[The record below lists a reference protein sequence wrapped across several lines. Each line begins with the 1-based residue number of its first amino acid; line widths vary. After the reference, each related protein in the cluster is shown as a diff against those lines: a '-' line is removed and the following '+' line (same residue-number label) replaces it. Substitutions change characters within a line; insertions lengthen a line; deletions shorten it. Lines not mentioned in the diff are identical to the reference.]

1 MLQARRRACYA
12 RPGPHIALPVT
23 TSLRAFELS
32 HPHPSHPRTF
42 LLCTHLGILARV
54 TPASWLF
61 VKGEQSIWIE
71 RPHGHSMVVAGPG
84 PTREQHDFADEDAL
98 QSYQM
103 AIADRLASAGWLLW
117 GVNAQRRTGAERRAA
132 ARQSPDRRQRLAEA
146 SVISR

>member
-1 MLQARRRACYA
+1 MLA
-12 RPGPHIALPVT
+12 
-23 TSLRAFELS
+23 SN
-32 HPHPSHPRTF
+32 PRT
-42 LLCTHLGILARV
+42 LIRLGILARV

-117 GVNAQRRTGAERRAA
+117 GVNAQRRTGAERRGA
-132 ARQSPDRRQRLAEA
+132 ARLSPDRRQRLAEA